1 MMRKW
6 TTFEGRQ
13 YSKTKSRE
21 PRVTLGAMSTFYLNG
36 VAYEAMGRPTAV
48 EMLFE
53 GNENVIGLKP
63 TDPAKRNAFR
73 LRLHGKGNYWRLAA
87 SAFCKHFRIKAG
99 VPTVMFEDV
108 DLDDN
113 GVLMLDLNKM
123 IRVGRGSR

>member
-1 MMRKW
+1 MKQMQW

-21 PRVTLGAMSTFYLNG
+21 ARVTLGHKSTFYLNG
-36 VAYEAMGRPTAV
+36 VAYEAMGRPSAV

-53 GNENVIGLKP
+53 GNERVIGLRR
-63 TDPAKRNAFR
+63 TDPSKKNAFK

-87 SAFCKHFRIKAG
+87 SAFCKHFRIKAAE
-99 VPTVMFEDV
+99 TVMFEDV
-108 DLDDN
+108 DLDDH
-113 GVLMLDLNKM
+113 GVLMLDLNKT